1 MNWKAPLLLLVGI
14 GISNIGAWIYL
25 LALNLM
31 VLAKTGSPLA
41 VAILYI
47 LIPVATLVTDVWA
60 GSLIDRLNKRTL
72 MITLDNIRACLIFC
86 LPFVDSLF
94 YIYALVFLINMGS
107 SMVLLTKSYDWL
119 CLWS

>member
-1 MNWKAPLLLLVGI
+1 
-14 GISNIGAWIYL
+14 
-25 LALNLM
+25 M

-94 YIYALVFLINMGS
+94 YIKRNGSFTINQQARSDM
-107 SMVLLTKSYDWL
+107 KW
-119 CLWS
+119 